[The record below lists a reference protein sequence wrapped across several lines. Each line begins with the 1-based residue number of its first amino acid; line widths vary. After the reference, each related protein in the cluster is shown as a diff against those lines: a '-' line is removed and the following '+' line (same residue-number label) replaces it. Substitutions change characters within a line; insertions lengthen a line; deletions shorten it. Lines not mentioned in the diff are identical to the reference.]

1 MSLQDTDLQQNFEAL
16 IQHHLQK
23 PSMYFLGEGDQS
35 VCRTCRTSLE
45 LLSKHRIQEFYLS
58 DTAVPNFP
66 ILVAVHKFLGSI
78 RQCYSGHESELE
90 MVFVKTLAPT
100 IELPLRPEVL
110 TSMSLCSAMVRLHDE
125 KLQKFP
131 TPAHIDGYYDLVA
144 PVADNELRIP
154 LIVDGNTPPP
164 LPPSLTF
171 FVQEPEERAAQ
182 KFIVQKAH
190 KKGRDSQFHAF
201 MSIVAKTDPR
211 DDLMHMFRCAITSYD
226 LSFATA
232 LCVCDSEAISLPLVA
247 RVLNLMATDGLL
259 DHFLRSLACAVRKIV
274 TGRPPANHIEL
285 TALVNCWVAAS
296 IDWTCNL
303 RADGGIEQLIT
314 NFCKGLRYGR
324 EVPDMA
330 RYIAKAVLT
339 IAAYED
345 KCGDVAIAML
355 LQVLIWPL
363 ALKFN
368 LDDKFR
374 MTKENILHNSP
385 TVAPLRSL
393 IEDTIV
399 TVLGSDVS
407 CSYFPKQVLPDLA
420 KLYKHAL
427 KNVGVFVQILI
438 LLNSRNLFEHP
449 PIQTL
454 VFALEKAAEVHVKLG
469 PASP

>member
-1 MSLQDTDLQQNFEAL
+1 MLADPNLWQAFETL
-16 IQHHLQK
+16 IQHHIEE
-23 PSMYFLGEGDQS
+23 PEMYFLGGGAANRRS
-35 VCRTCRTSLE
+35 VCQTALE
-45 LLSKHRIQEFYLS
+45 LLSKHRLTDFYLN
-58 DTAVPNFP
+58 DAAVPNYP
-66 ILVAVHKFLGSI
+66 VLVRVQTFISSI
-78 RQCYSGHESELE
+78 RKSYPGHESELA
-90 MVFVKTLAPT
+90 MVFVKALAPT
-100 IELPLRPEVL
+100 TELPLRPEIL

-154 LIVDGNTPPP
+154 LLVEGNSPPAI
-164 LPPSLTF
+164 PPSLTF

-190 KKGRDSQFHAF
+190 DKGRDTQFHAF
-201 MSIVAKTDPR
+201 MSVIAKTDPR
-211 DDLMHMFRCAITSYD
+211 DDLMHMFRCAITAYD

-232 LCVCDSEAISLPLVA
+232 LCVCDSEAISLPVVS

-259 DHFLRSLACAVRKIV
+259 DHFLRSLACAVRKV
-274 TGRPPANHIEL
+274 VLGRPPANHIEL
-285 TALVNCWVAAS
+285 TALINCWVAAS
-296 IDWTCNL
+296 LDWACNL

-324 EVPDMA
+324 EVPEMA
-330 RYIAKAVLT
+330 MYIAKVVLT

-345 KCGDVAIAML
+345 KCGDAAIAML
-355 LQVLIWPL
+355 MQVLIWPL

-374 MTKENILHNSP
+374 TAKDNILQN
-385 TVAPLRSL
+385 TKAVAELRDL

-399 TVLGSDVS
+399 TVLGSEVT
-407 CSYFPKQVLPDLA
+407 CSYFPRQVLPDLA
-420 KLYKHAL
+420 RLYKHAM
-427 KNVGVFVQILI
+427 KNVDMFVQIVI
-438 LLNSRNLFEHP
+438 LLNSRDLFEHP

-454 VFALEKAAEVHVKLG
+454 MFALEKAPEVYVRLA
-469 PASP
+469 PPSP